1 MLFSENKENCRVF
14 ITDCD
19 IKILNAVPAHIAK
32 VRDQFW
38 GIPHFFILQ
47 RHYFLDK
54 LSVWQSR
61 QRAMFWKYNSAGGS
75 QIDTVLEKEDLTLK
89 EVRIARYYINLP
101 YTGTV
106 ISRSSDNGTCPVSS
120 DTSTYFCQN
129 SA

>member
-14 ITDCD
+14 ITGCD

-38 GIPHFFILQ
+38 GIPHFLFCSVII
-47 RHYFLDK
+47 FLIK

-89 EVRIARYYINLP
+89 EVGVAYYYINP
-101 YTGTV
+101 WKFFVRY
-106 ISRSSDNGTCPVSS
+106 
-120 DTSTYFCQN
+120 
-129 SA
+129 